1 MQTAIHTL
9 EVDFYA
15 LFQILWS
22 MQSEPGGLKNLKISI
37 GVDGD
42 CKSELVLALPD
53 IEAADSVDKV
63 VSDLYLHCDS
73 LNCGLLQHICKHL
86 RNQKFQQ
93 RMDSYM
99 KELEKLK
106 TSTLKVFMKVWRGI
120 RRAPCNTSTL
130 VSKQN
135 KNWYD
140 YTIQD
145 AECVKELICEKASA
159 PSQLIWVESIQESDL
174 VSVVWLMP
182 HSIAKS
188 LKQNMSDI
196 HEDKEFQQLEIE
208 QLIIDGDPV
217 YNTVTEKVQ

>member
-1 MQTAIHTL
+1 
-9 EVDFYA
+9 
-15 LFQILWS
+15 
-22 MQSEPGGLKNLKISI
+22 MQSEPGGLKNLKICI

-42 CKSELVLALPD
+42 CKSKLVLALPD
-53 IEAADSVDKV
+53 IEAADSVDEV

-86 RNQKFQQ
+86 QNQKFQQ

-140 YTIQD
+140 YTIKD
-145 AECVKELICEKASA
+145 AECVKELICEKVSA
-159 PSQLIWVESIQESDL
+159 PSQLIWLESIQESDL

-196 HEDKEFQQLEIE
+196 QEDKEFQLLEIE
-208 QLIIDGDPV
+208 QLFIDGDPV